1 MRGMCVAERRDR
13 APLQTHPGGSFV
25 IRSVSIAAIA
35 GLSAFALFPR
45 SAAADDVL
53 KQTNKADYVVPSPGA
68 PDPKAAP
75 PQGWSR
81 RVSAGLTISFG
92 DNRSVVGQ
100 TDGGTLSF
108 GLKFDAGLDYRRGGH
123 EWRNVLG
130 VAEGLTR
137 TPVMPQ
143 FIKSADLLSLESI
156 YLYHVTPWFGP
167 FVRASMLTAMFRGKD
182 VRPGAT
188 TYLIKHVDGTVE
200 TKLEGGRASF
210 EDPIVSTLSL
220 SDPFQPMTLK
230 QSAGPFVR
238 PVESE
243 KINVEIRAG
252 LGGQETI
259 AHNQL
264 AVDDNKD
271 TPEVEVNELYNVN
284 QLGVQAAA
292 DVWGSVS
299 DKKVTYR
306 IGIDAMIPLAHT
318 ALPVNDNRSALAL
331 MNLEMGGQL
340 SFKLVEWAS
349 LDYQIKAIREP
360 QVVDAFQVRNTLLLT
375 LGVGYGVEKK

>member
-1 MRGMCVAERRDR
+1 M
-13 APLQTHPGGSFV
+13 
-25 IRSVSIAAIA
+25 IRSASLSVLA
-35 GLSAFALFPR
+35 GLSAFVLLPR

-53 KQTNKADYVVPSPGA
+53 KQTNKADYVVPTA
-68 PDPKAAP
+68 PAGDPKDAP
-75 PQGWSR
+75 PQGWMPR
-81 RVSAGLTISFG
+81 IAAGLTLSFG

-100 TDGGTLSF
+100 ADGGTLSF

-123 EWRNVLG
+123 EWRNTLAL
-130 VAEGLTR
+130 AEGVTR

-143 FIKSADLLSLESI
+143 FLKSADLLSIESI

-167 FVRASMLTAMFRGKD
+167 FVRASMLTALFRGED

-200 TKLEGGRASF
+200 TKLEGDRTSF
-210 EDPIVSTLSL
+210 EDPVVSTLAL

-230 QSAGPFVR
+230 QSIGPFLR
-238 PVESE
+238 PVEGE
-243 KINVEIRAG
+243 KANVELRAG
-252 LGGQETI
+252 LGAQETI
-259 AHNQL
+259 AKKQL
-264 AVDDNKD
+264 AIADDHA
-271 TPEVEVNELYNVN
+271 TPEIEVNELANVN

-292 DVWGSVS
+292 DVWGALP

-318 ALPVNDNRSALAL
+318 ALAAGDNRSSLAL

-360 QVVDAFQVRNTLLLT
+360 QVVDAFQVRNALLLT
-375 LGVGYGVEKK
+375 LGLGYGFEKK